1 MSLFTKQVRVLI
13 CRNLMMFTKAK
24 KKDHNEDCCSP
35 ALLSKIKNFFLVHSV
50 QVSIWYVKYGREES
64 MDICM
69 LCIKQDERNKGLGG
83 LLVSQVNQ
91 SSQPKLLN

>member
-1 MSLFTKQVRVLI
+1 
-13 CRNLMMFTKAK
+13 MF
-24 KKDHNEDCCSP
+24 
-35 ALLSKIKNFFLVHSV
+35 SKIKKFFLVHSV

-83 LLVSQVNQ
+83 LLVSQVN
-91 SSQPKLLN
+91 LLFITTDDNFPLYYIGIL